1 MMSELDL
8 KTVLKM
14 VADLHEEN
22 QKLRNLND
30 TYVTGIRE
38 IANVV
43 GYKDNNIK
51 MSILKEKVQNLVD
64 SKSKRTSKKTNG

>member
-1 MMSELDL
+1 MSELDL